1 MGLYLLNRARTYLTR
16 KVFDEK
22 GDRRAKERSEVEEI
36 AVSHHIGTQESIVNN
51 FMCHVIVIQN
61 SFFFNGQGHPSCMGH
76 SMWPNMMP
84 HPMRP
89 NMAQGGS
96 IFPFFPT
103 LCPTATSLNQFMP
116 SFPSSQSLL
125 NGQV

>member
-1 MGLYLLNRARTYLTR
+1 
-16 KVFDEK
+16 
-22 GDRRAKERSEVEEI
+22 
-36 AVSHHIGTQESIVNN
+36 
-51 FMCHVIVIQN
+51 
-61 SFFFNGQGHPSCMGH
+61 MGH

-125 NGQV
+125 NGSQGWGRGQSDILEAQGQYWGGVQPSMLETQWQ

>member
-1 MGLYLLNRARTYLTR
+1 MWFHLEMGLYLLNRARTYLTR

-22 GDRRAKERSEVEEI
+22 GDRRAKERSVLWKKLLRRKDKHLR
-36 AVSHHIGTQESIVNN
+36 SHCPTKNPR
-51 FMCHVIVIQN
+51 
-61 SFFFNGQGHPSCMGH
+61 QGHPSCMGH